1 MGGDTGSGKVV
12 GKLGIGTIAHGKH
25 QRIGI
30 GDGVDLAI
38 LFVRDGVLGDLGHL
52 GLGQH
57 VNALGEHARDEHR
70 ATGAALVSGKRLG
83 HLDDGD
89 VAIGRRQVV
98 DQRGQVIGR
107 LAADGAAAHD
117 DNLLARESLAAQQVI
132 SRHNLLKALHKGR
145 SDGLSA
151 ISQDNLVTRVVALN
165 VLGRELGAKNARDA
179 CLGQATVL
187 ILDHTRELLL
197 CRRNGRNAHLA
208 ARLVL
213 LIHEHYVVATLGG
226 NVGCLHTRRT
236 STHDQNVL
244 GLCGR
249 LVAGLVALHVR
260 VDGAGDALA
269 EHNAVQAAQ
278 AADAGTD
285 LVGVAGSRF
294 VAELGIAQIGTAHH
308 ADVGGAVLDQLLG
321 NPCLVDAADRGN
333 GNIHM
338 LFDLA
343 RAGGVR
349 GLLRTGGGN
358 GGAALDG
365 SAARHVDHVDAGL
378 LQAARDVDHV
388 VEGQAAIGV
397 LVARDTDVDDEVL
410 AAALA
415 NLGDDLE
422 QEAHAG
428 VERAAVLVGT
438 LVVERGQKAAEHA
451 MGVRRMDLNAIDAGL
466 LHTHGGVAELM
477 RELVNLINRDGARC
491 LAGIRRAH
499 KGRGDEARRARNV
512 KGHVGGVE
520 ELRHD
525 LAAIL
530 VDGCGELFPARDK
543 RVVVAAHVTRQIG
556 IGGLDRHDL
565 GDDEAHTAL
574 GAGTVMIDQVVGHI
588 AMIGQVGGHR
598 RHKDAVLDLGR
609 TDLDRAKEH
618 RVGG

>member
-1 MGGDTGSGKVV
+1 M
-12 GKLGIGTIAHGKH
+12 
-25 QRIGI
+25 
-30 GDGVDLAI
+30 
-38 LFVRDGVLGDLGHL
+38 
-52 GLGQH
+52 
-57 VNALGEHARDEHR
+57 NALGKHTRDEDR
-70 ATGAALVSGKRLG
+70 ATGAALVGGERLG
-83 HLDDGD
+83 HLDNGD
-89 VAIGRRQVV
+89 VAVCRRQIV

-107 LAADGAAAHD
+107 LAANGAAAHN

-132 SRHNLLKALHKGR
+132 SRHDLLKALHKGR
-145 SDGLSA
+145 GDGFGA
-151 ISQDNLVTRVVALN
+151 IGQDNLVTRVVALD
-165 VLGRELGAKNARDA
+165 VLGGQLGTKDA
-179 CLGQATVL
+179 CDAGLGQATVL
-187 ILDHTRELLL
+187 ILDHARELLL
-197 CRRNGRNAHLA
+197 CRRNGRDAHLA

-213 LIHEHYVVATLGG
+213 LIHEHHVVAALGG
-226 NVGCLHTRRT
+226 NVGCLHARRT
-236 STHDQNVL
+236 GAHNEHVL
-244 GLCGR
+244 GLGGR
-249 LVAGLVALHVR
+249 LIAGLVALHVR

-269 EHNAVQAAQ
+269 KHDAVQAAQ

-285 LVGVAGSRF
+285 LVGVAGSRL

-308 ADVGGAVLDQLLG
+308 ADVGGAVLDQFLG
-321 NPCLVDAADRGN
+321 NPCLVNAADRGN
-333 GNIHM
+333 GNVDV

-349 GLLRTGGGN
+349 GLLRAGGGN

-378 LQAARDVDHV
+378 LQATRDIDHV

-397 LVARDTDVDDEVL
+397 LVARDTDVDDKVL

-428 VERAAVLVGT
+428 VERAAVLVGA
-438 LVVERGQKAAEHA
+438 LVIERGQKAAEHA
-451 MGVRRMDLNAIDAGL
+451 VGVCRMNLDAIDAGL
-466 LHTHGGVAELM
+466 LHAHSSVTKLM
-477 RELVNLINRDGARC
+477 RELVDLIDRDGARR
-491 LAGIRRAH
+491 LAGIGRAH
-499 KGRGDEARRARNV
+499 KGRSDQARRARNV
-512 KGHVGGVE
+512 KGHVGGME

-530 VDGCGELFPARDK
+530 VDGCGELFPAGDK

-565 GDDEAHTAL
+565 GNDEAHAAL
-574 GAGTVMIDQVVGHI
+574 GTGTVMIDQVVGHI

-609 TDLDRAKEH
+609 TDLDRTKEH
-618 RVGG
+618 RVGGGLHTGFLSFGPLGGSC